1 MRQPRHDHLMHLLL
15 AEVTV
20 APLLPLYL
28 PWPHDPRLRTI
39 CDALVAAPDDLRT
52 IAEWA
57 DRLGLSVR
65 TPIARSGA
73 RRASFR
79 RWREQARLLLAL
91 KRLAHGEKVLTVAMD
106 HGYSS
111 QSAFSAM
118 FKRHFGVSPSAF
130 YA

>member
-65 TPIARSGA
+65 TLHRAFRRETGPASAAGANRRGCCSRSSASRTA
-73 RRASFR
+73 RR
-79 RWREQARLLLAL
+79 
-91 KRLAHGEKVLTVAMD
+91 
-106 HGYSS
+106 Y
-111 QSAFSAM
+111 
-118 FKRHFGVSPSAF
+118 
-130 YA
+130 